1 MTYKIKEGDTTNEMT
16 PLQFAIEHERK
27 EIIQL
32 MLSQEF
38 YFQSDKIDINQRSIK
53 AIIGNEIEV
62 FEKTAL
68 YMSIEKRSIDA
79 IKAILESADIDVNE
93 KSFHYLCNNPIE
105 EKTALHLAAEIGDL
119 GILMLLLK
127 KKGIDINIKDSQG
140 KKAIDYSKDEKVI
153 QLLFQRKQIINFF
166 FYIIL

>member
-16 PLQFAIEHERK
+16 PLQFEIEHERK

-79 IKAILESADIDVNE
+79 NKAILESADIDVNE
-93 KSFHYLCNNPIE
+93 KS
-105 EKTALHLAAEIGDL
+105 ALHLAAEIGDL
-119 GILMLLLK
+119 GILKLLLEK
-127 KKGIDINIKDSQG
+127 KDIDTNIEDSQG

-153 QLLFQRKQIINFF
+153 QLLFQRKQLINFF
-166 FYIIL
+166 LYYFISIYTQFID